1 MIVPYGPSNIRM
13 KLREERTERRKG
25 NFFYDLARIE
35 GISFASSI
43 RYPDSLLVYYGEKPF
58 GVFID
63 SDYGSFTYLRS
74 RIEELPIETKKRID
88 RTINRFAIRKYTRNK
103 VPQLGIVASF
113 TRNDY

>member
-1 MIVPYGPSNIRM
+1 M
-13 KLREERTERRKG
+13 KLREERRKG
-25 NFFYDLARIE
+25 NFFYDLAGIE

-58 GVFID
+58 EVFID
-63 SDYGSFTYLRS
+63 SGYGSFAYLRS